1 VAIDSNLSLW
11 LLSHPAEL
19 FSAEDRLWLVYPK
32 CDWGSGDL
40 QVHLKARLAE
50 DHKFDLQPDIAR
62 IRGKLLEAEGNKLTI
77 GIRRNIP
84 PDCYKILQKRG
95 IISPGSDLAQFKMV
109 LWGLTEAEPQS
120 VVEFKVQRS
129 GNHLALCTV
138 DS

>member
-1 VAIDSNLSLW
+1 M
-11 LLSHPAEL
+11 
-19 FSAEDRLWLVYPK
+19 
-32 CDWGSGDL
+32 
-40 QVHLKARLAE
+40 HLKARLAE